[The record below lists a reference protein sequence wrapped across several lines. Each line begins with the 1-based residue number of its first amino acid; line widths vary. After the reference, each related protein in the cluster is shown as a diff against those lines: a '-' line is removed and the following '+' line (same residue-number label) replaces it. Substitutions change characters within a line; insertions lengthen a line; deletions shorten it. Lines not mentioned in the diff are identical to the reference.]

1 MLRKI
6 LPFAAALVFLTS
18 LQNAQ
23 AAENGFFSS
32 DKTQPAGAA
41 PTLADLETAENAIA
55 NLWSQLPYTAR
66 HVMFVS
72 HKAELYGGYE
82 QRPSNVFIQGEKLLT
97 YLEPVGYGW
106 KPLDAGMFTFGVTT
120 DFEILTPSGK
130 VLAGQRAFQ
139 KVDLA
144 SHYKNREFFVS
155 LTLTID
161 GIEPGDYVLAYTL
174 HDNVS
179 GKSTRVEQPFTIK
192 VSG

>member
-1 MLRKI
+1 MLQKI
-6 LPFAAALVFLTS
+6 LPIAAVFVVLAS
-18 LQNAQ
+18 LQDAQ
-23 AAENGFFSS
+23 AVDSSFFSS

-41 PTLADLETAENAIA
+41 PTLADLETDENAIA
-55 NLWSQLPYTAR
+55 DLWSRLPYTAR
-66 HVMFVS
+66 HVMFTS
-72 HKAELYGGYE
+72 HKAELYGGYD
-82 QRPSNVFIQGEKLLT
+82 QRTSNVFAKGEKLLT

-106 KPLDAGMFTFGVTT
+106 KALDGGLLTFGVTT
-120 DFEILTPSGK
+120 DFEILTPTGK

-139 KVDLA
+139 KVDLV

-179 GKSTRVEQPFTIK
+179 GKATRVEQPFTIK
-192 VSG
+192 TSG